1 MRYAKALQEFER
13 VCGNRQLSDDYLRDQ
28 KCETRK
34 IVPVAIEFSYGVV
47 YLRDDAVDAL
57 LARIKELEARC
68 KK

>member
-1 MRYAKALQEFER
+1 MQYKKALQEFER

-28 KCETRK
+28 NCETRK
-34 IVPVAIEFSYGVV
+34 DLPVAIEFEYGVV